1 MKNKKKVN
9 FKAML
14 NILSEHGCDLMPAPL
29 GKGYYAGK
37 NMLVC
42 GDDLDEDALEE
53 DLEKAGMSWDA
64 LNLYDP
70 DDKETYKSE
79 LKV

>member
-37 NMLVC
+37 KGV
-42 GDDLDEDALEE
+42 DA
-53 DLEKAGMSWDA
+53 DSFK
-64 LNLYDP
+64 N
-70 DDKETYKSE
+70 
-79 LKV
+79 